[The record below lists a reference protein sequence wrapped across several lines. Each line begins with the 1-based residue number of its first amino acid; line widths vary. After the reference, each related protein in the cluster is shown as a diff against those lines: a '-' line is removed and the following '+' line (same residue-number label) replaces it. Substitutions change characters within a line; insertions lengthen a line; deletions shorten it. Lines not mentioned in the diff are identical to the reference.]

1 MDMSVPAGQPSADA
15 ATTIVGP
22 SVTTDHLTG
31 TLFPLPSQ
39 VSTAR
44 NAVFPEED
52 FWVEAAAPMAPFASV
67 VSSKIMTTGDSRN
80 GAVMRCSER

>member
-1 MDMSVPAGQPSADA
+1 MGVSAGQTSVDA

-31 TLFPLPSQ
+31 ILSPLPSQ
-39 VSTAR
+39 VSTAK

-67 VSSKIMTTGDSRN
+67 V
-80 GAVMRCSER
+80 